1 MAFVPKFPAALTGD
15 KVGGW
20 ISIPPG
26 RPALTADFICTR
38 TEQITE
44 QFKTKLSST
53 GSPKEETEGGETTTG
68 SV

>member
-20 ISIPPG
+20 IYIPPG
-26 RPALTADFICTR
+26 RPTLAADFICTR

-44 QFKTKLSST
+44 QFKTK
-53 GSPKEETEGGETTTG
+53 
-68 SV
+68 